1 MVLVAEA
8 GEVVGS
14 PRIVRTIAGIGST
27 EGYAAGGA
35 GVFWTVGVCACA
47 ESETEERREREQSRA
62 GRTELKCD
70 V

>member
-27 EGYAAGGA
+27 EGYAAGGGR
-35 GVFWTVGVCACA
+35 GVLDSRCVCVC
-47 ESETEERREREQSRA
+47 
-62 GRTELKCD
+62 
-70 V
+70 